1 MHTITVINHFDD
13 VWIMYYFSAE
23 CHVIVSTN
31 VKKSDPPGML
41 VVTAVSSQD
50 KITAGVIKKIVV
62 SIGGHR

>member
-1 MHTITVINHFDD
+1 MSLFQL
-13 VWIMYYFSAE
+13 ML
-23 CHVIVSTN
+23 
-31 VKKSDPPGML
+31 KKSDPPGML

>member
-1 MHTITVINHFDD
+1 
-13 VWIMYYFSAE
+13 MYYFSAE

-41 VVTAVSSQD
+41 VVTAVSIQD

>member
-1 MHTITVINHFDD
+1 
-13 VWIMYYFSAE
+13 MYYFSAE

-31 VKKSDPPGML
+31 VKKSDPPGMP

-62 SIGGHR
+62 SIGGRVVSVITTPRNYA